1 MTRRK
6 LLVLAMAE
14 LAALSAGCGAETA
27 NDVATTSA
35 SSGTASFTVVSNRPL
50 AGSSSG
56 ESFQLGVSLTSPALE
71 CDRTV
76 IGACTVNPCAQS
88 VAPAGSTLPSA
99 GKVGLT
105 APGMM
110 PFAVSPQSDG
120 IYPWQSVI
128 GQVPWTTSGESVTL
142 QWAHFPGDDAVA
154 GDRITLTTPPYVA
167 LTAGSAFEGS
177 VSTLARSSDLTITW
191 TTESAPA
198 ATDQLLVDV
207 NVASTQVYCVFA
219 AGAGT
224 GVVPASVLGNL
235 PTGPGSY
242 SVHSKQYASETRSG
256 AGGASWSFSFN
267 IDATA
272 RTRTGLATGNLTIQ

>member
-1 MTRRK
+1 MI
-6 LLVLAMAE
+6 LVLAVAE
-14 LAALSAGCGAETA
+14 LTGLSVGCGAATT
-27 NDVATTSA
+27 NDAATTSA
-35 SSGTASFTVVSNRPL
+35 SGTASFTVVSNRPL
-50 AGSSSG
+50 AEGASG
-56 ESFQLGVSLTSPALE
+56 ESFQLGVSLTSPAPE
-71 CDRTV
+71 CSKTV
-76 IGACTVNPCAQS
+76 IGACTLNPCPQTA
-88 VAPAGSTLPSA
+88 APAGSTLPSA

-120 IYPWQSVI
+120 IYPWQSVL
-128 GQVPWTTSGESVTL
+128 GKVPWTTSGESVTL

-154 GDRITLTTPPYVA
+154 GDRITLTTPPYVT

-191 TTESAPA
+191 TTESPPA
-198 ATDQLLVDV
+198 ATDQLLFDV
-207 NVASTQVYCVFA
+207 NAASAQVYCVFA
-219 AGAGT
+219 VGAGT
-224 GVVPASVLGNL
+224 GVVPATALGYL

-242 SVHSKQYASETRSG
+242 SVHSKQYASETRSA

-267 IDATA
+267 VDATA